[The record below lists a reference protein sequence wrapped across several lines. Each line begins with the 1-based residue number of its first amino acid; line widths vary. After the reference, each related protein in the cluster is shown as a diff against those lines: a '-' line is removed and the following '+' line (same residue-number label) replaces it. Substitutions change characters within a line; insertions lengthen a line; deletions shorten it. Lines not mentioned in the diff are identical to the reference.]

1 MTIEIK
7 VPQLPESVTDATLVN
22 WHRSPGDP
30 VQRDEKLVELE
41 TDKVVL
47 EVPCPSDGILREVR
61 VADGATVTAGEVL
74 ALLEPGEVSG
84 ATAEPEGEP
93 GQVSGASAK
102 PDGKSGAASGAS
114 AEPGEFS
121 GASAEPVGVPGTSD
135 PAASEAEALAAPK
148 VAAISEPAP
157 AAADSET
164 LERAGPAVRRL
175 MREHRVDSSAIRG
188 TGRGG
193 RITKSDV
200 LDYIGANTDTTGRPA
215 FDARA
220 QAQEVP
226 DARGAPS
233 EPEAQGTPDTLRTPD
248 SQRTPDSRG
257 APGAPAKS
265 SSPGTLGAPAKPS
278 SPGTP
283 SAPVTPSARGTPGA
297 PAAPSTSSAPVAP
310 AAPAGHR
317 AERRVPMT
325 RLRARIAE
333 RLVEAQHTAAM
344 LTTFNEVDMSAVMAA
359 RSRYGE
365 LFQRRHGVKLGFM
378 SFFIKA
384 CIEGLRRFPA
394 LNASVDGSDIIYHDY
409 YDIGVAVS
417 TDRGLV
423 VPILRNAERMTYA
436 EIEQSIVDF
445 GTRARSGALGM
456 QDLTGGTFTLTNG
469 GIFGSMMSTPIINPP
484 QSGIL
489 GMHSIQQRPVA
500 VDGEIEVRPM
510 MYLAMTYDH
519 RIVDGREAVQ
529 FLVAI
534 KDVLEDPARLL
545 LQV

>member
-47 EVPCPSDGILREVR
+47 EVPCPSDGVLREVR

-74 ALLEPGEVSG
+74 ALLEPGKISG
-84 ATAEPEGEP
+84 
-93 GQVSGASAK
+93 
-102 PDGKSGAASGAS
+102 DS
-114 AEPGEFS
+114 AEPGEVSGGSAEPGSEPGEVS
-121 GASAEPVGVPGTSD
+121 GASTEPNGESGIADSV
-135 PAASEAEALAAPK
+135 ASEAEAVAAPK
-148 VAAISEPAP
+148 VAAIPEPTP
-157 AAADSET
+157 VAAESET

-175 MREHRVDSSAIRG
+175 MREHQVDSSAIRG

-200 LDYIGANTDTTGRPA
+200 LDYISARTDTTGRA
-215 FDARA
+215 KFAARA
-220 QAQEVP
+220 QTQDVL
-226 DARGAPS
+226 DARGTPS
-233 EPEAQGTPDTLRTPD
+233 EPEAQRTQDAQRTPD
-248 SQRTPDSRG
+248 SQK
-257 APGAPAKS
+257 APGTRSAPSAPS
-265 SSPGTLGAPAKPS
+265 APVRPSSPGA
-278 SPGTP
+278 PGTP
-283 SAPVTPSARGTPGA
+283 SAPASPPA
-297 PAAPSTSSAPVAP
+297 PT
-310 AAPAGHR
+310 GQR
-317 AERRVPMT
+317 AERRVRMT

-384 CIEGLRRFPA
+384 CIEALQRYPV
-394 LNASVDGSDIIYHDY
+394 LNASVDGGDIIYHDY

-423 VPILRNAERMTYA
+423 VPILRNAEQMTYA
-436 EIEQSIVDF
+436 EIEHSIVDF
-445 GTRARSGALGM
+445 GTRARSGGLGM

-500 VDGEIEVRPM
+500 VDGEIEIRPM

>member
-1 MTIEIK
+1 MTIEIR
-7 VPQLPESVTDATLVN
+7 VPQLPESVSDATLVN
-22 WHRSPGDP
+22 WHRSAGDP
-30 VQRDEKLVELE
+30 VRRDEKLVELE

-47 EVPCPSDGILREVR
+47 EVPSPSDGILQEVR

-84 ATAEPEGEP
+84 ASSEQEDA
-93 GQVSGASAK
+93 
-102 PDGKSGAASGAS
+102 
-114 AEPGEFS
+114 
-121 GASAEPVGVPGTSD
+121 VGMSD
-135 PAASEAEALAAPK
+135 PAATMAEEEAVPDSAAEPQ
-148 VAAISEPAP
+148 PAP
-157 AAADSET
+157 TAGESAT

-175 MREHRVDSSAIRG
+175 MREHQVDSSMIRG

-200 LDYIGANTDTTGRPA
+200 LDYIERASGTRTTPED
-215 FDARA
+215 DAPVEVRGE
-220 QAQEVP
+220 QEVQDTP
-226 DARGAPS
+226 STVSAQRTDGAPPTPAPSTPPTPPIPAARGAP
-233 EPEAQGTPDTLRTPD
+233 P
-248 SQRTPDSRG
+248 
-257 APGAPAKS
+257 
-265 SSPGTLGAPAKPS
+265 
-278 SPGTP
+278 
-283 SAPVTPSARGTPGA
+283 
-297 PAAPSTSSAPVAP
+297 
-310 AAPAGHR
+310 APAGHR
-317 AERRVPMT
+317 EEQRVPMT

-344 LTTFNEVDMSAVMAA
+344 LTTFNEVDMSAVMDA
-359 RSRYGE
+359 RTRYGE
-365 LFQRRHGVKLGFM
+365 LFQRKHGVKLGFM

-384 CIEGLRRFPA
+384 CIEALRRFPV
-394 LNASVDGSDIIYHDY
+394 LNASVDGSDIIYHEY
-409 YDIGVAVS
+409 FDIGVAVS

-423 VPILRNAERMTYA
+423 VPILRNAERMSYA
-436 EIEQSIVDF
+436 DIEKSIVDF
-445 GTRARSGALGM
+445 GARARSGGLGM

-489 GMHSIQQRPVA
+489 GMHSIQQRPVV
-500 VDGEIEVRPM
+500 VDGEIGIRPM
-510 MYLAMTYDH
+510 MYLALTYDH

>member
-1 MTIEIK
+1 MTIEIR
-7 VPQLPESVTDATLVN
+7 VPQLPESVADATLVN

-84 ATAEPEGEP
+84 A
-93 GQVSGASAK
+93 
-102 PDGKSGAASGAS
+102 S
-114 AEPGEFS
+114 AESDGES
-121 GASAEPVGVPGTSD
+121 RVAD
-135 PAASEAEALAAPK
+135 LAASEAEAVAASA
-148 VAAISEPAP
+148 VAAIPEPTP
-157 AAADSET
+157 AAAESESV
-164 LERAGPAVRRL
+164 ERAGPAVRRL
-175 MREHRVDSSAIRG
+175 MREHRVDSSAMRG

-200 LDYIGANTDTTGRPA
+200 LDYIGQKSDATERQV

-220 QAQEVP
+220 QAQDVP
-226 DARGAPS
+226 DARSAPS
-233 EPEAQGTPDTLRTPD
+233 EPETHSTPDTRD
-248 SQRTPDSRG
+248 
-257 APGAPAKS
+257 APGAPAN
-265 SSPGTLGAPAKPS
+265 PRL
-278 SPGTP
+278 PGTP
-283 SAPVTPSARGTPGA
+283 SALATPGA
-297 PAAPSTSSAPVAP
+297 PAVPSTSSAP
-310 AAPAGHR
+310 AAQRTPAGQR
-317 AERRVPMT
+317 AERRVRMT

-384 CIEGLRRFPA
+384 CIEALRRYPV
-394 LNASVDGSDIIYHDY
+394 LNASVDGSDVIYHDY

-436 EIEQSIVDF
+436 EIEHSIVDF
-445 GTRARSGALGM
+445 GTRARSGGLGM

-500 VDGEIEVRPM
+500 VDGEIEIRPM